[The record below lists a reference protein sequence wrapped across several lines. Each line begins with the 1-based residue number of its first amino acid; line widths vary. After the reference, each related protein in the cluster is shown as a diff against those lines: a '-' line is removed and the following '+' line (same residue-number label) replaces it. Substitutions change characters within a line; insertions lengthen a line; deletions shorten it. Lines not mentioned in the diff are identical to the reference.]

1 MTGSGTPECELE
13 QRILGRAKFSGRTD
27 DNLETVRK
35 RFATYRE
42 ETLPAVEYF
51 GARGLLTKVDSSV
64 PKPEV
69 WATFQALLAPCTVAA
84 DVTEALSERSEM
96 VLGLRPYPR
105 KDPE

>member
-69 WATFQALLAPCTVAA
+69 WATNWLSSLRTPCR

-105 KDPE
+105 KDMK